1 MPNLKIGWIL
11 SVDRNTASS
20 RLQGYLIH
28 EWMVRQKI
36 DSHVVAINSC
46 ELKGLHDP
54 NFYKITKKLYSENF
68 THIVFE
74 GPEWVGF
81 QISALCKSWGAT
93 TVCVRCDN
101 LKADYDAYFDVTIL
115 PTENLADA
123 LGVSRRFVIPDCV
136 EVAPNQLKMDYS
148 KKSPKLRVVWVG
160 HQGYRDYLLELI
172 SRLKRNYFVRECI
185 EFVLISK
192 GEFATMQWSL
202 DTVFCDVLNCD
213 VAFIPI
219 PVGEWYA
226 GKSSNR
232 LAMMMALGMPII
244 ATPIPAYK
252 SIAVGARDVLFVESD
267 EEIIESLMLLYSED
281 ARKSLGC
288 SARNILGNRF
298 DIDVIAP
305 IWFRAIREAVNC
317 EAKMP
322 RRKLRVKILASLIQ
336 MLFPRCER
344 I

>member
-1 MPNLKIGWIL
+1 MTNLKIGWIL

-28 EWMVRQKI
+28 EWLVRQQI

-46 ELKGLHDP
+46 ELKGLRDP
-54 NFYKITKKLYSENF
+54 EFYKIAKKLYSENF

-81 QISALCKSWGAT
+81 QISALCKLWGRT

-101 LKADYDAYFDVTIL
+101 LKADYDAYFDITIL
-115 PTENLADA
+115 PTENLADS
-123 LGVSRRFVIPDCV
+123 LGVSRRCIIPDCV
-136 EVAPNQLKMDYS
+136 EVAPNQFKVDYS

-172 SRLKRNYFVRECI
+172 SRLMGNSFVNECV

-192 GEFATMQWSL
+192 GDFATIQWSL
-202 DTVFCDVLNCD
+202 DAVFCDVLNCD

-232 LAMMMALGMPII
+232 LAMMMALGMPVI
-244 ATPIPAYK
+244 ATPIPSYE
-252 SIAVGARDVLFVESD
+252 SIAVAARDVLFVESD
-267 EEIIESLMLLYSED
+267 EEIIESLVLLYSED
-281 ARKSLGC
+281 ARKTLGC
-288 SARNILGNRF
+288 SARRTLGNRF

-305 IWFRAIREAVNC
+305 IWLGAIKEAVNS
-317 EAKMP
+317 EAEMP
-322 RRKLRVKILASLIQ
+322 ARNLKAKVLALLMEMLVARRG
-336 MLFPRCER
+336 R